1 MTDVIGPSAAKRS
14 EVPNE
19 WTTEGERRLYESL
32 DWYWHPVLFASE
44 LGTAPVQATLLG
56 RRVVV
61 VRMGGGVKAFIDRC
75 AHRGTA
81 VSLGWVEDDCIRC
94 PYHGW
99 LYDSEGVCVEIPA
112 REEVAISPR
121 ARLEQLHA
129 AEQNGLI
136 YVCLADEPKIGIP
149 AFPEFDD
156 DTYVLVQIPDY
167 QWQTGAARRTENF
180 VDFSHFAWIH
190 DGVLAER
197 DQPLVPDHE
206 VQRDGW
212 ELRTHVVID
221 EPAHTEKT
229 ATLGLDAE
237 TVTVPGRRN
246 YRIPLPFSVWIQQEL
261 PDDKRFV
268 LFMACQPVGP
278 KECRTFTFVARNF
291 GLDTAAETF
300 ILHQQEIVEA
310 DRVVAESQL
319 PEELPADLSEE
330 MYVSGADQ
338 ISVEYRRWLL
348 ELVKEHEHSRSA
360 GPNGQATG

>member
-1 MTDVIGPSAAKRS
+1 VLADSADVRWIHAGPIADFQFWIIDVLYFDMTRGDVCDRFIASQGEPPARLSIQDARS
-14 EVPNE
+14 
-19 WTTEGERRLYESL
+19 
-32 DWYWHPVLFASE
+32 
-44 LGTAPVQATLLG
+44 ATLVNRDVAGEIEARWRL
-56 RRVVV
+56 VE
-61 VRMGGGVKAFIDRC
+61 
-75 AHRGTA
+75 TA
-81 VSLGWVEDDCIRC
+81 WDL
-94 PYHGW
+94 
-99 LYDSEGVCVEIPA
+99 EINT
-112 REEVAISPR
+112 S
-121 ARLEQLHA
+121 
-129 AEQNGLI
+129 
-136 YVCLADEPKIGIP
+136 
-149 AFPEFDD
+149 
-156 DTYVLVQIPDY
+156 
-167 QWQTGAARRTENF
+167 NF
-180 VDFSHFAWIH
+180 VDFSHFAWLH

-206 VQRDGW
+206 VQCDGW
-212 ELRTHVVID
+212 ELRTHVVVVD

-229 ATLGLDAE
+229 ATLGLYAE

-268 LFMACQPVGP
+268 LFMACQPVGS
-278 KECRTFTFVARNF
+278 KKCRTFTFVARNF

-348 ELVKEHEHSRSA
+348 EMVKEHEHSRSV
-360 GPNGQATG
+360 GSNGQET